1 MRTLIREILEVAENE
16 AGKVKE
22 AVASMNPVSR

>member
-16 AGKVKE
+16 TAKAKE